1 MGLYP
6 ACCGARWHRDILN
19 GLGVKGELKGDMY
32 SFYTVSMKLRS
43 VRLKM
48 MTERKRVTSMKM
60 VL

>member
-6 ACCGARWHRDILN
+6 ACCGGAMASRHTER
-19 GLGVKGELKGDMY
+19 LGVKGELKGGLY

-48 MTERKRVTSMKM
+48 MTERKRVMNMKM